1 LENKIL
7 LNKIELSIKWTDLDP
22 YNHLNNSKYFDF
34 MTEARAKLF
43 WEYTLNSKTQLIIHQ
58 CNIIFKKPY
67 YYPNNIIIEQYIE
80 KIDGASFDLK
90 YIFKSPNNYDLIHA
104 ESLVKMVTFDP
115 DKNRACRIP
124 KEIMNILEKKN
135 EV

>member
-7 LNKIELSIKWTDLDP
+7 LNKIDLSIKWTDLDP

-43 WEYTLNSKTQLIIHQ
+43 WEYSLNSKTQLILHE

-67 YYPNNIIIEQYIE
+67 HYPNSIILEQYID

-90 YIFKSPNNYDLIHA
+90 YIFKSPNNELVHA

-115 DKNRACRIP
+115 EKNRVCRVP
-124 KEIMNILEKKN
+124 KEIINILEMRN
-135 EV
+135 EA